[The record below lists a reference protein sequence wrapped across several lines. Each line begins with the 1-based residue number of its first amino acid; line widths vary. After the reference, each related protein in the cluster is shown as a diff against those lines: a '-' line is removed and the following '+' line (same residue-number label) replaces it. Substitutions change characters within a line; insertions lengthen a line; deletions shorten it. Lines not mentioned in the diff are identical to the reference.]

1 MEDVFDMTDPVSPTK
16 KAETPKDSILSRLR
30 EKLTA
35 VIENEEVQIEVP
47 KRPGVTLVISP
58 NISQAEV
65 KQWRRKAGEN
75 PKTGVG
81 FDPNK
86 FAAVIIASTCRGIFL
101 DGEEV
106 TTDEGDPV
114 TFATPFVKEWMDA
127 FDPFDAVKK
136 MYGLDPHMEAAA
148 GAILDASG
156 YGDEVNVVDP
166 TKAS

>member
-1 MEDVFDMTDPVSPTK
+1 MDEVFDMTDPAPAK
-16 KAETPKDSILSRLR
+16 KAESPKDSILSRLR

-35 VIENEEVQIEVP
+35 VIENDEVQIEVP
-47 KRPGVTLVISP
+47 KRPGVTLIVSP
-58 NISQAEV
+58 NISQAQV
-65 KQWRRKAGEN
+65 KQWRKRAGEGT
-75 PKTGVG
+75 KSG

-86 FAAVIIASTCRGIFL
+86 FAAVIIAGTTRGIVL

-106 TTDEGDPV
+106 TTDNGDPV
-114 TFATPFVKEWMDA
+114 TFATPFVQEWMEA

-136 MYGLDPHMEAAA
+136 LYGLDPHMEAAA